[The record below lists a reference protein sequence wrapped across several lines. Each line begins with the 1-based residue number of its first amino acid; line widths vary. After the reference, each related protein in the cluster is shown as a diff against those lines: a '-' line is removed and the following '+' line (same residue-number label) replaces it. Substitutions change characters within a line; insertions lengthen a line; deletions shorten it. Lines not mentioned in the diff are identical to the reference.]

1 LFGFNLYCY
10 TTFSFLN
17 ALPLN
22 KEILNIK
29 LKEYYPM
36 VEKMTLQIVLD
47 TKNIG
52 KIETD
57 RRYFL
62 SMQVSCNH
70 DNEIEH

>member
-1 LFGFNLYCY
+1 
-10 TTFSFLN
+10 
-17 ALPLN
+17 
-22 KEILNIK
+22 
-29 LKEYYPM
+29 M